1 MRDRA
6 NGCVYMAT
14 HNAVSDVDDG
24 VDTQVDIATVS
35 DLVHDHVAAGVPVQL
50 SDIVIAVIT
59 AQLDVCMG
67 IGRDNI

>member
-24 VDTQVDIATVS
+24 VDTQVDIATVLDVHANCCRVIS
-35 DLVHDHVAAGVPVQL
+35 DTASVCMRDTPVEA
-50 SDIVIAVIT
+50 VEIAVNANT
-59 AQLDVCMG
+59 TC
-67 IGRDNI
+67 N